1 MLKSTSVEVGFLFS
15 LSISEFAASRFLV
28 SPRFAGMTDLRKLG
42 ASIRIHN
49 VILESDEGV
58 SRDSQ
63 VRTQIMLVVQKQQP
77 HLTSPWLQL

>member
-1 MLKSTSVEVGFLFS
+1 MDFFVFSV
-15 LSISEFAASRFLV
+15 ISEFAASRFLV

-58 SRDSQ
+58 SRESQNIVLVRDSG
-63 VRTQIMLVVQKQQP
+63 
-77 HLTSPWLQL
+77 WLA